1 MNLSKR
7 KLLFALSLCI
17 ICQSTSAICEAQNI
31 TGRWKEISMRN
42 YYSPQ
47 EAKES
52 GKKFTEHPPYTE
64 AQVLVI
70 GADHSFTTNQY
81 MSWIPGTLKL
91 TGTWSLA
98 GNQLTTKLDSR
109 QPDPRNDPTQ
119 QTAMNIYTLTVSGD
133 HLILSMPIKN
143 NPIMEKMEKTYVK
156 M

>member
-81 MSWIPGTLKL
+81 M
-91 TGTWSLA
+91 
-98 GNQLTTKLDSR
+98 
-109 QPDPRNDPTQ
+109 
-119 QTAMNIYTLTVSGD
+119 
-133 HLILSMPIKN
+133 
-143 NPIMEKMEKTYVK
+143 
-156 M
+156 